1 MGVIAGARPGWGRG
15 GGRGEMGKLPA
26 GVFEGGRGCT
36 GTGIGVTMTGLLLTI
51 AGAWF
56 QPLSTRERLEG

>member
-1 MGVIAGARPGWGRG
+1 
-15 GGRGEMGKLPA
+15 MGKLPA